1 MIKKELRH
9 RISTRKKSMTL
20 DERETKSDRIFER
33 LENLAEWKEAQCIF
47 SYVSYNQEI
56 NC

>member
-56 NC
+56 NR